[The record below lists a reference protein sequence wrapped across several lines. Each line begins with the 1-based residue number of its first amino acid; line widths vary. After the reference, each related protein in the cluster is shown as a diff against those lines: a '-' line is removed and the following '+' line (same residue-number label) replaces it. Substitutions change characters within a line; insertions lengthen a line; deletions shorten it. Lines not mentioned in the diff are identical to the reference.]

1 MVNTM
6 KTKPKQKLN
15 QVGKRINLA
24 NGNYLSPD
32 EAPEKWIALSEI
44 VSTFKNFALTTITK
58 YFVNNKLTC
67 YLKYRN
73 KIYALR
79 SDMPEIMQKLTEFYN
94 RGAQND

>member
-6 KTKPKQKLN
+6 KTKPKQHLK

-32 EAPEKWIALSEI
+32 EAPEQWVDLQEI

-58 YFVNNKLTC
+58 YFTNNKLTD

-79 SDMPEIMQKLTEFYN
+79 SDMPVIMRKLTEFYN
-94 RGAQND
+94 RGASND